1 MQSRDT
7 SREASEVQRS
17 LQQKLGPAGRVE
29 LAFAMS
35 QQAREIS
42 ISGMMDR
49 DPRLTYSQARA
60 RLLERLIG
68 ERLYRAAFS
77 RPAE

>member
-1 MQSRDT
+1 MSNALRRGRTTGYSGSMQSRDT

-49 DPRLTYSQARA
+49 DPRLTYS
-60 RLLERLIG
+60 
-68 ERLYRAAFS
+68 
-77 RPAE
+77 